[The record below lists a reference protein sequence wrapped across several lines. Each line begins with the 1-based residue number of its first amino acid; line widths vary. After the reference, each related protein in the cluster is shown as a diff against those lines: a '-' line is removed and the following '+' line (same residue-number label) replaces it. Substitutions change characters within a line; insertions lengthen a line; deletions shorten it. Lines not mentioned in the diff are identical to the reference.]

1 MKYDKTITKFLLTD
15 NGDNFYTDLIEFE
28 KPVLLSDVQKV
39 INKCTSELAGEY
51 TNEDIYNYLD
61 ILGVAYKIIFLGNY
75 ETIYY

>member
-1 MKYDKTITKFLLTD
+1 MKKDYKITRFLLTD
-15 NGDNFYTDLIEFE
+15 NADSSYTDLIEFE
-28 KPVLLSDVQKV
+28 KPVLLSDVQKLV
-39 INKCTSELAGEY
+39 NKCMTELAGEY